1 MMRGPSA
8 LSGGSSWPARATT
21 IAVSNRS
28 AAASAAAKRS
38 WTSALVGS
46 CCARAMSAGMSAG
59 LTAVGRGARAQP
71 PATAK
76 SSSTHRLMRLER
88 RPSNFGV
95 RTKEVLPGFSL
106 RRPLRHLRF
115 RAARRLALAFE
126 RCAHLGEDAIAL
138 LLADEAAAH
147 GVAQQLLS
155 ILRSE
160 LADPGRGTNRL
171 HQVVRDR
178 TPQHAADAGNSL
190 KHRSVLRPAELACHR
205 PSSYVAGGRGN

>member
-1 MMRGPSA
+1 MISGPSA
-8 LSGGSSWPARATT
+8 LSGASSSPARATT
-21 IAVSNRS
+21 IAVSYRS
-28 AAASAAAKRS
+28 AAASAAAKRNR
-38 WTSALVGS
+38 TSALVGS
-46 CCARAMSAGMSAG
+46 CCVRAISAGMSAG

-160 LADPGRGTNRL
+160 LADPGRGT
-171 HQVVRDR
+171 
-178 TPQHAADAGNSL
+178 
-190 KHRSVLRPAELACHR
+190 RSEERRVGKECRSRWSPYH
-205 PSSYVAGGRGN
+205 